1 MLASGIGSI
10 PTKGADNSAQGK
22 CGKFRKIGK

>member
-10 PTKGADNSAQGK
+10 PTKGVDNLTQGK